1 MLVDVINQQWQAL
14 AQLIRGS
21 KRLGHLKLKALFARK
36 LSRKKPSVAVAIGKR
51 RQANA
56 LEEYQRRFP
65 STARRA
71 SELPAPPAAAGQGFR
86 ESPLSALALL
96 KPNERAVS
104 PEPRRGQGLREVPQP
119 PLTPLKPPEP
129 AAAPERQLGQ
139 SFNAPPQPPLIPSKW
154 PEPAAT
160 PEWQPAQDFREPQ
173 QPPLTPSKWPE
184 PAATPEWQPAQDFRE
199 PQQPP
204 LSPSKWPEPAATPE
218 WQPAQDFREPLQPP
232 LTPSKWPEPAA
243 PPEWQPAQDFREPLQ
258 PPLTPSKWPEP
269 AAAPEW
275 QPAQDF
281 REPPQAAPEPLRAPE
296 QTGKAGQQ
304 RDQGFREAPHPPL
317 ALKPPERAG
326 KVERQRRQKARGRGK
341 RDQADWI
348 ASLNRSISEA
358 WGQIPLE
365 IRQRRNEFIA
375 AAAACAIVFGGAY
388 GYRAMKADRPGSRL
402 PRAAQVTP
410 PAVQPVVDERPKNPA
425 VPAPS
430 QKLYYDRLPAEET
443 ETATETATA
452 AAPAPAPAAVAAP
465 APVAAGAPV
474 AAAGPVKAPAS
485 AGAVAE
491 AAQPAS
497 APASSPPPVAAQAQ
511 SDRPTIVRAERYLP
525 DGTRTDLQRPAAVPA
540 VAGTNAGEV
549 PSAVLAAAEPKPAAA
564 TDATQQTEGAPA
576 APPPAQA
583 AAEPAPALSGGYF
596 AQVKSDQNLKAAE
609 AELAAVAEKYKGVLG
624 EVPLTTRQ
632 ADLKDRGTW
641 FRVLAG
647 PVKSHD
653 DADNLCRR
661 LKSAGIQDCIVQ
673 KVD

>member
-104 PEPRRGQGLREVPQP
+104 PEPRRGQGLREAPQP
-119 PLTPLKPPEP
+119 PLSPLKPPEP
-129 AAAPERQLGQ
+129 AGT
-139 SFNAPPQPPLIPSKW
+139 S
-154 PEPAAT
+154 
-160 PEWQPAQDFREPQ
+160 EWQPAQDFREPP
-173 QPPLTPSKWPE
+173 QPPPSPWPE
-184 PAATPEWQPAQDFRE
+184 PAGTPEQQPGQAFRE
-199 PQQPP
+199 
-204 LSPSKWPEPAATPE
+204 A
-218 WQPAQDFREPLQPP
+218 
-232 LTPSKWPEPAA
+232 
-243 PPEWQPAQDFREPLQ
+243 
-258 PPLTPSKWPEP
+258 
-269 AAAPEW
+269 
-275 QPAQDF
+275 
-281 REPPQAAPEPLRAPE
+281 PQAAPEPLRAPE

-317 ALKPPERAG
+317 APKPPERAG
-326 KVERQRRQKARGRGK
+326 KAGRQRRQKARGSRK

-348 ASLNRSISEA
+348 ASLNHFVSEA
-358 WGQIPLE
+358 WGQIPPE
-365 IRQRRNEFIA
+365 IRQRRNEFLA

-402 PRAAQVTP
+402 PRTAQVTL

-443 ETATETATA
+443 ETATETAA
-452 AAPAPAPAAVAAP
+452 DAGAAPAAADAT
-465 APVAAGAPV
+465 VAAGTPV
-474 AAAGPVKAPAS
+474 AAAGPVKTPAS
-485 AGAVAE
+485 AEAVAE
-491 AAQPAS
+491 GGQPAS
-497 APASSPPPVAAQAQ
+497 APASSPPPVAVQAQA
-511 SDRPTIVRAERYLP
+511 DRPTIVRAERYLP
-525 DGTRTDLQRPAAVPA
+525 DGTRTDLRRPAAVPA
-540 VAGTNAGEV
+540 VASANAGEV

-576 APPPAQA
+576 APPP
-583 AAEPAPALSGGYF
+583 EPAPALSGGYF

>member
-1 MLVDVINQQWQAL
+1 M
-14 AQLIRGS
+14 
-21 KRLGHLKLKALFARK
+21 
-36 LSRKKPSVAVAIGKR
+36 
-51 RQANA
+51 
-56 LEEYQRRFP
+56 
-65 STARRA
+65 
-71 SELPAPPAAAGQGFR
+71 
-86 ESPLSALALL
+86 
-96 KPNERAVS
+96 
-104 PEPRRGQGLREVPQP
+104 
-119 PLTPLKPPEP
+119 
-129 AAAPERQLGQ
+129 
-139 SFNAPPQPPLIPSKW
+139 
-154 PEPAAT
+154 
-160 PEWQPAQDFREPQ
+160 
-173 QPPLTPSKWPE
+173 
-184 PAATPEWQPAQDFRE
+184 
-199 PQQPP
+199 
-204 LSPSKWPEPAATPE
+204 
-218 WQPAQDFREPLQPP
+218 
-232 LTPSKWPEPAA
+232 
-243 PPEWQPAQDFREPLQ
+243 
-258 PPLTPSKWPEP
+258 
-269 AAAPEW
+269 
-275 QPAQDF
+275 
-281 REPPQAAPEPLRAPE
+281 RAPE
-296 QTGKAGQQ
+296 QTGKAGQ

-452 AAPAPAPAAVAAP
+452 ADAAAAPAPAPAAVAAP

-525 DGTRTDLQRPAAVPA
+525 DGTRTDLQRQAAVPA

-641 FRVLAG
+641 FRVLAC
-647 PVKSHD
+647 PIKSD
-653 DADNLCRR
+653 
-661 LKSAGIQDCIVQ
+661 
-673 KVD
+673 

>member
-1 MLVDVINQQWQAL
+1 M
-14 AQLIRGS
+14 
-21 KRLGHLKLKALFARK
+21 
-36 LSRKKPSVAVAIGKR
+36 
-51 RQANA
+51 
-56 LEEYQRRFP
+56 
-65 STARRA
+65 
-71 SELPAPPAAAGQGFR
+71 
-86 ESPLSALALL
+86 
-96 KPNERAVS
+96 
-104 PEPRRGQGLREVPQP
+104 
-119 PLTPLKPPEP
+119 
-129 AAAPERQLGQ
+129 
-139 SFNAPPQPPLIPSKW
+139 
-154 PEPAAT
+154 
-160 PEWQPAQDFREPQ
+160 
-173 QPPLTPSKWPE
+173 
-184 PAATPEWQPAQDFRE
+184 
-199 PQQPP
+199 
-204 LSPSKWPEPAATPE
+204 
-218 WQPAQDFREPLQPP
+218 
-232 LTPSKWPEPAA
+232 
-243 PPEWQPAQDFREPLQ
+243 
-258 PPLTPSKWPEP
+258 
-269 AAAPEW
+269 
-275 QPAQDF
+275 
-281 REPPQAAPEPLRAPE
+281 RAPE

-317 ALKPPERAG
+317 ASKPPKRAG
-326 KVERQRRQKARGRGK
+326 KAERQRRQKARGRGK

-358 WGQIPLE
+358 WGQIPPE

-452 AAPAPAPAAVAAP
+452 ADPAAAPAPAP

-491 AAQPAS
+491 AGQPAS

-525 DGTRTDLQRPAAVPA
+525 DGTRTDIQRPAAVPA
-540 VAGTNAGEV
+540 VAGANAGDV
-549 PSAVLAAAEPKPAAA
+549 PPAVLAAAEPKPAAA

-576 APPPAQA
+576 APPPAPA

-609 AELAAVAEKYKGVLG
+609 AELAAVAEKYRGVLG
-624 EVPLTTRQ
+624 DVPLTTRQ

>member
-104 PEPRRGQGLREVPQP
+104 PEPRRGQGLREAPQP
-119 PLTPLKPPEP
+119 PLSPLKPPEP
-129 AAAPERQLGQ
+129 AG
-139 SFNAPPQPPLIPSKW
+139 
-154 PEPAAT
+154 T
-160 PEWQPAQDFREPQ
+160 PEWQPAQDFRELPQ
-173 QPPLTPSKWPE
+173 PLPSPWPE
-184 PAATPEWQPAQDFRE
+184 PAGTPEWRPAQDFRE
-199 PQQPP
+199 PPQPP
-204 LSPSKWPEPAATPE
+204 PSPWPEPAGTPE
-218 WQPAQDFREPLQPP
+218 QQPGQAFRE
-232 LTPSKWPEPAA
+232 A
-243 PPEWQPAQDFREPLQ
+243 
-258 PPLTPSKWPEP
+258 
-269 AAAPEW
+269 
-275 QPAQDF
+275 
-281 REPPQAAPEPLRAPE
+281 PQAAPEPLRAPE

-317 ALKPPERAG
+317 APKPPERAG
-326 KVERQRRQKARGRGK
+326 KAGRQRRQKARGSRK

-348 ASLNRSISEA
+348 ASLNHFVSEA
-358 WGQIPLE
+358 WGQIPPE
-365 IRQRRNEFIA
+365 IRQRRNEFLA

-402 PRAAQVTP
+402 PRTAQVTL

-443 ETATETATA
+443 ETATETAA
-452 AAPAPAPAAVAAP
+452 DAGAAPAAADAT
-465 APVAAGAPV
+465 VAAGTPV
-474 AAAGPVKAPAS
+474 AAAGPVKTPAS
-485 AGAVAE
+485 AEAVAE
-491 AAQPAS
+491 GGQPAS
-497 APASSPPPVAAQAQ
+497 APASSPPPVAVQAQA
-511 SDRPTIVRAERYLP
+511 DRPTIVRAERYLP
-525 DGTRTDLQRPAAVPA
+525 DGTRTDLRRPAAVPA
-540 VAGTNAGEV
+540 VASANAGEV
-549 PSAVLAAAEPKPAAA
+549 PSAVLAAAEPKPAPA

>member
-104 PEPRRGQGLREVPQP
+104 LEPRRGQGLREVPQP

-160 PEWQPAQDFREPQ
+160 PEWQPAQDFREAP
-173 QPPLTPSKWPE
+173 QPPLSPSKWPE
-184 PAATPEWQPAQDFRE
+184 PATTQEWQPAQDFRE

-218 WQPAQDFREPLQPP
+218 WQPAQDFRE
-232 LTPSKWPEPAA
+232 A
-243 PPEWQPAQDFREPLQ
+243 
-258 PPLTPSKWPEP
+258 
-269 AAAPEW
+269 
-275 QPAQDF
+275 
-281 REPPQAAPEPLRAPE
+281 PQAAPEPLRAPE
-296 QTGKAGQQ
+296 QTGKAGQ

-443 ETATETATA
+443 ETATETATAADAA